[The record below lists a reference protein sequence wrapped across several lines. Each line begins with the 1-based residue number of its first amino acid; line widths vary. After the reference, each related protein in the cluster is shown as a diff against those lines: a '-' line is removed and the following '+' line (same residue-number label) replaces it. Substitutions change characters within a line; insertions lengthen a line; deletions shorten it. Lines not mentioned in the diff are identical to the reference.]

1 MPENGPENGPETPPT
16 WQAQLRDDNIRFV
29 RVVWCDNGNQIR
41 GKALHIDALTRQMEG
56 GRAWGVGLSAAQQ
69 AIPVVADRG
78 PRHRPG
84 AGGRGVADA
93 RLGNVATA
101 ALRPRSGSGDGEHG
115 QRRAS
120 TALPRGI
127 RCLTRYS
134 RILERCRRRRGA
146 IAALLSSPS
155 RWQNPWRPWSRIRY
169 CWMPWVSP
177 WPRRTWRCG
186 GPNWPPWQ
194 A

>member
-1 MPENGPENGPETPPT
+1 MLSFRPKGGISDSANDRDVSTS
-16 WQAQLRDDNIRFV
+16 LRFARHDRTTFI
-29 RVVWCDNGNQIR
+29 
-41 GKALHIDALTRQMEG
+41 LSTYLSTRLLG
-56 GRAWGVGLSAAQQ
+56 SWRGVG
-69 AIPVVADRG
+69 
-78 PRHRPG
+78 PG

>member
-1 MPENGPENGPETPPT
+1 
-16 WQAQLRDDNIRFV
+16 
-29 RVVWCDNGNQIR
+29 
-41 GKALHIDALTRQMEG
+41 
-56 GRAWGVGLSAAQQ
+56 VGLSAAQQ
-69 AIPVVADRG
+69 AIPVVADAVAPGIGLG
-78 PRHRPG
+78 PVGEVWLMPDWATLQRLPYAPG
-84 AGGRGVADA
+84 QA
-93 RLGNVATA
+93 RVMGNMV
-101 ALRPRSGSGDGEHG
+101 SDG
-115 QRRAS
+115 Q
-120 TALPRGI
+120 P
-127 RCLTRYS
+127 
-134 RILERCRRRRGA
+134 A